1 MMIWLYR
8 CLTLLG
14 GPLISLL
21 LWRRKLAGREDPG
34 RLSERKGIP
43 GAPRPEG
50 RLIWVHAASVGEALS
65 ALPLLRELLLRRQA
79 LNILMTTGTVS
90 SARVLANQ
98 LPARVTH
105 QFVPVDR
112 GPWVRRFLDYWQP
125 AMAVWIESDLWPNLV
140 LETAKRGIP
149 MALVNGRMSAR
160 SYRRWG
166 YARDFI
172 RRLLNCFSAV
182 LAHDEQSA
190 GFLRNLGAARAVCVG
205 DLKQAAEPLA
215 VDGGELARVQATI
228 GDRPVWAAASTH
240 PGEEEIIREVHQQLL
255 VNFPRLLTI
264 IAPRHADRG
273 QQLAA
278 RLASDGLK
286 VVRRA
291 TGELPGFETDIYL
304 GDTMGEMGLIYRL
317 AKIAFV
323 GGSLIPHGGQN
334 PLEPA
339 RLGCAILHGP
349 HTGNFLSIY
358 ADLDKAGAARE
369 TIGAPELANAVAVLL
384 GDQKTA
390 ISRGLAA
397 KAVAVK
403 GIDRVLVHIMA
414 AIEPVLA
421 EPR

>member
-1 MMIWLYR
+1 MMIRLYR
-8 CLTLLG
+8 CLTFLA

-43 GAPRPEG
+43 GAPRPPG

-65 ALPLLRELLLRRQA
+65 ALPLLHELLLRRHE

-90 SARVLANQ
+90 SARVLADQ

-140 LETAKRGIP
+140 LETAGRGIP

-160 SYRRWG
+160 SYQRWG

-172 RRLLNCFSAV
+172 QRLLNSFSAV

-190 GFLRNLGAARAVCVG
+190 EFLRGLGASRAVCVG

-215 VDGGELARVQATI
+215 VDGAELARLQAII
-228 GDRPVWAAASTH
+228 GDRPVWIAASTH
-240 PGEEEIIREVHQQLL
+240 PGEEEIIHEVHQQLL
-255 VNFPRLLTI
+255 VNFPRLLSV

-278 RLASDGLK
+278 QLAIDGLK

-291 TGELPGFETDIYL
+291 TGEMPGPETDIYL

-349 HTGNFLSIY
+349 HTGNFMSIY

-369 TIGAPELANAVAVLL
+369 TIGAPGLANAVAVLL

-390 ISRGLAA
+390 VSRGLAA

-403 GIDRVLVHIMA
+403 GIDKVLVHIMA
-414 AIEPVLA
+414 AIEPLLPDP
-421 EPR
+421 E